1 MDKLSQILWRE
12 RELLEHLAYKLEVER
27 LVLATGRTQWL
38 IHATREIEEVLA
50 TIRETEVL
58 RASAADAVAEALGL
72 PPNPSLAALAEVAP
86 QPWPTILADHRD
98 ALVDLAREIAEV
110 SEDNT
115 ELLTA
120 GYRSARE
127 TLLALGGSTAEG
139 YTPAGAAVTDHQLSR
154 LVDRSL

>member
-1 MDKLSQILWRE
+1 M
-12 RELLEHLAYKLEVER
+12 
-27 LVLATGRTQWL
+27 LATGRTQWL
-38 IHATREIEEVLA
+38 IHATREIEDILT

-58 RASAADAVAEALGL
+58 RATAADVVAEALGL
-72 PPNPSLAALAEVAP
+72 APNPSLAALAEVAP

-98 ALVDLAREIAEV
+98 ALVALAREIAEV
-110 SEDNT
+110 SEENQ

-127 TLLALGGSTAEG
+127 TLLSIGGGSAEG
-139 YTPAGAAVTDHQLSR
+139 YTPAGAAITDHQRSR